1 MDKQCILIDDKI
13 CDNCGKC
20 NYCEFD
26 ETKICDNCGKCID
39 SGSEYN
45 AIRITEI
52 KIDKNKK

>member
-26 ETKICDNCGKCID
+26 ETKICDNCGKCIESD
-39 SGSEYN
+39 SEYK
-45 AIRITEI
+45 AI
-52 KIDKNKK
+52 KITKIKVDNKK